1 VIPGQLQDL
10 FRPGVR
16 ARGEEYFAQR
26 RVRIVTATTR
36 VLEARVAGGVQY
48 LARLEASRGLIRL
61 SCTCPYALENG
72 VCKHQWATVREGERK
87 GRLQLLLASS
97 GPRTSFIAGS
107 DTRMDAANPSPTAP
121 RRPEW
126 RQQLEGIRRQLQFS
140 EPIQTEPPASWPE
153 GRRLVY
159 IVDIPASANTT
170 GLVIELA
177 TEKQEPDGSWD
188 VLTHFRFGASVW
200 LAAPDPAD
208 RQIAQMLL
216 GAPSNEHWPTFADR
230 STRTNG
236 FIIGAAAFDTTL
248 RLMCETGRCRARM
261 VAGEEPLEPVRW
273 DDGPPWQLHL
283 RIDHPSSDAYELTG
297 TLRRGR
303 EEMSISEPL
312 VLHSSGILL
321 ARGALARF
329 DHSGAFAF
337 VPLLREASSLHL
349 TAKELPDFLG
359 TLYGL
364 PRLPPIEST
373 TESAVT
379 VVDGHPLP
387 SLSILDKG
395 ASLGAAR
402 DGNWLRLAFR
412 YGRVRVDG
420 ALAAATVFDPASLT
434 VYRRDRDA
442 EAAAEALLI
451 ELGAKKEWDYTQ
463 RQHVLAFTRRKLL
476 PAVTELVRVGWQVEA
491 DGAAYRAAT
500 GTHAAVRS
508 VVRSVDSPMGIDWF
522 ELDAR
527 VHFGD
532 EEVELPA
539 LLDALDKGETT
550 IALADGSIGLL
561 PAEWLARLRPIAAT
575 GASSGDVTRFARSQV
590 ALLDA
595 LLATIP
601 DVSVDETFE
610 TARAELHAFDSVT
623 PRDPPPTFH
632 GTLRE
637 YQREGL
643 GWFNFLRRFR
653 LGGCL
658 ADDMGLGKTVQ
669 VLALLEQLR
678 IEGAGPSIVVVPRSL
693 VFNWKREAERFAPR
707 LRVVDYT
714 GTARALDG
722 KPDLVITTYG
732 TLRRDAPA
740 LASVEFE
747 YAILDEAQAI
757 KNAKTAAS
765 KAARLLKARHRLALS
780 GTPIE
785 NRLDELWSLFE
796 FLNPGMLGPSSTFG
810 AIARLMAGPSEDDNG
825 RELLSTAMRPVIL
838 RRTKDQVAPELPP
851 RVEQTLEVELEPAQ
865 RRFYDGL
872 LARYRESVLERVDR
886 VGIQRARMHVL
897 EALLRLRQAAC
908 HPVLADPS
916 RTELPSAKLDAL
928 MPALAEIVDE
938 GHKAVVFSQF
948 TKFLALVRH
957 RLDQDGVPYEYLDG
971 QTRDRES
978 RVDRF
983 QSDPAV
989 PLFLVSLKA
998 GGHGLNLTAADYVYL
1013 LDPWWNP
1020 AVEAQAI
1027 DRTHR
1032 IGQTRRVIATRL
1044 VARATIE
1051 EKILALQASKR
1062 ALADAILAADNGV
1075 LAKIGREELE
1085 ALLEG

>member
-1 VIPGQLQDL
+1 MIPAQLQDL

-16 ARGEEYFAQR
+16 ARGDEYFAQR
-26 RVRIVTATTR
+26 RVRLVTATVRTI
-36 VLEARVAGGVQY
+36 EARVRGSEQY
-48 LARLEASRGLIRL
+48 YVRFDADRGLITL
-61 SCTCPYALENG
+61 SCTCPYAFDNG
-72 VCKHQWATVREGERK
+72 VCKHQWATVREAERT
-87 GRLQLLLASS
+87 GRLQLLLATA
-97 GPRTSFIAGS
+97 GPRPSFSAGLE
-107 DTRMDAANPSPTAP
+107 SPVETAP
-121 RRPEW
+121 RRPPTDSRPLW
-126 RQQLEGIRRQLQFS
+126 RQQLDGIRRQLQFS
-140 EPIQTEPPASWPE
+140 EPLRAEAPATWPAN
-153 GRRLVY
+153 RRLVY
-159 IVDIPASANTT
+159 IVDMVASAMTM

-177 TEKQEPDGSWD
+177 TEKQERDGSWGAP
-188 VLTHFRFGASVW
+188 THFRLGTQTWA
-200 LAAPDPAD
+200 AAPDPAD

-230 STRTNG
+230 ASRTS
-236 FIIGAAAFDTTL
+236 FIVGAAAFDTTL
-248 RLMCETGRCRARM
+248 RLMCETGRCRVRM
-261 VAGEEPLEPVRW
+261 VAGERPLDAVHW
-273 DDGPPWQLHL
+273 DDGPPWRLHL
-283 RIDHPSSDAYELTG
+283 RIDRPERGGYELTG
-297 TLRRGR
+297 TLRRDGD
-303 EEMSISEPL
+303 EMSLAEPL
-312 VLHSSGILL
+312 VLHSAGILL
-321 ARGALARF
+321 ARGSFARF
-329 DHSGAFAF
+329 DDSGAFAF
-337 VPLLREASSLHL
+337 VPLLREASSLRL

-373 TESAVT
+373 SESAVT
-379 VVDGHPLP
+379 VVDGTPVPCLTIGGP
-387 SLSILDKG
+387 V
-395 ASLGAAR
+395 ASYGRNAS
-402 DGNWLRLAFR
+402 WLRLSFR
-412 YGRVRVDG
+412 YGRVVIDG
-420 ALAAATVFDPASLT
+420 ALAATTVFDPASLT
-434 VYRRDRDA
+434 VHRRDRAA
-442 EAAAEALLI
+442 EAAAEDRLV
-451 ELGAKKEWDYTQ
+451 EVGAKKEWDYTK
-463 RQHVLAFTRRKLL
+463 RQYGLALSRTKLL
-476 PAVTELVRVGWQVEA
+476 PAVTALVRAGWHVEA
-491 DGAAYRAAT
+491 DGAAYRAPT

-508 VVRSVDSPMGIDWF
+508 VDASTGVNWF

-527 VHFGD
+527 VRYGD
-532 EEVELPA
+532 EDVELPL
-539 LLDALDKGETT
+539 LLDALGKGEST
-550 IALADGSIGLL
+550 ITLRDGSVGLL
-561 PAEWLARLRPIAAT
+561 PTEWLARLRPLAAT
-575 GASSGDVTRFARSQV
+575 GASTRNGDTVRFARSQV

-601 DVSVDETFE
+601 DVSIDETFE
-610 TARAELHAFDSVT
+610 TARGELRAFDRVA
-623 PRDPPPTFH
+623 PADPPPTFH

-643 GWFNFLRRFR
+643 GWLLFLRRFR

-678 IEGAGPSIVVVPRSL
+678 AEGAGPSIVVVPRSL

-732 TLRRDAPA
+732 TLRKDAPA

-757 KNAKTAAS
+757 KNAKTASA
-765 KAARLLKARHRLALS
+765 KAARLLKARHRLAIS

-785 NRLDELWSLFE
+785 NRLEELWSLFE

-810 AIARLMAGPSEDDNG
+810 AIARLMTSPSDDQDG
-825 RELLSTAMRPVIL
+825 RALLAKAMRPLIL

-851 RVEQTLEVELEPAQ
+851 RVEQTLEVELEPSQ
-865 RRFYDGL
+865 RKFYDAL
-872 LARYRESVLERVDR
+872 LARYRRSVLERVDR
-886 VGIQRARMHVL
+886 VGMQRARMHVL

-908 HPVLADPS
+908 HPMLADPS
-916 RTELPSAKLDAL
+916 RVELPSAKLDAL
-928 MPALAEIVDE
+928 MPALAEVVEE

-948 TKFLALVRH
+948 TSFLALVRQ
-957 RLDQDGVPYEYLDG
+957 RLDKDGLRYEYLDG
-971 QTRDRES
+971 QTRDREAH
-978 RVDRF
+978 VDRF
-983 QSDPAV
+983 QSDAST

-1051 EKILALQASKR
+1051 EKILALQATKR

-1085 ALLEG
+1085 ALLA

>member
-1 VIPGQLQDL
+1 MIPGQLQDL

-16 ARGEEYFAQR
+16 ARGEEYFTQR
-26 RVRIVTATTR
+26 RVRIITATTR
-36 VLEARVAGGVQY
+36 IIEARVAGGDRY
-48 LARLEASRGLIRL
+48 LVRLEAQRGLITL
-61 SCTCPYALENG
+61 SCTCPYAFDNG
-72 VCKHQWATVREGERK
+72 VCKHQWATVREAERK
-87 GRLQLLLASS
+87 GRLQLVLASA
-97 GPRTSFIAGS
+97 GPRSSFSAGV
-107 DTRMDAANPSPTAP
+107 DIHIDAANQPATAS

-126 RQQLEGIRRQLQFS
+126 RQQLEGLRRQLQFS
-140 EPIQTEPPASWPE
+140 EPLTKEAAAAWPE
-153 GRRLVY
+153 NRRLVY

-177 TEKQEPDGSWD
+177 SEKQESDGSWGAP
-188 VLTHFRFGASVW
+188 THFRFGTAVW

-216 GAPSNEHWPTFADR
+216 GAPSNEHFPTFADR
-230 STRTNG
+230 STRTSG

-248 RLMCETGRCRARM
+248 RLMCETGRCRVRM
-261 VAGEEPLEPVRW
+261 AAGEEPVDAVRW

-283 RIDHPSSDAYELTG
+283 RIESPSGGGYALTG

-303 EEMSISEPL
+303 DEMPLAEPL

-329 DHSGAFAF
+329 EHSGAFAF

-364 PRLPPIEST
+364 PRLPPVEST
-373 TESAVT
+373 SESAVT
-379 VVDGHPLP
+379 VIDGQPVPCLTIAEKSGH
-387 SLSILDKG
+387 
-395 ASLGAAR
+395 LGR
-402 DGNWLRLAFR
+402 DGSWLRLSFR

-434 VYRRDRDA
+434 VYRRDRNA
-442 EAAAEALLI
+442 EAAAEARLV
-451 ELGAKKEWDYTQ
+451 ELGAKKEWDYTR
-463 RQHVLAFTRRKLL
+463 RQHGLAFTRNKLL
-476 PAVTELVRVGWQVEA
+476 PAVTELVRTGWQVEA
-491 DGAAYRAAT
+491 DGAAYREPT
-500 GTHAAVRS
+500 GTHATVRS
-508 VVRSVDSPMGIDWF
+508 VHGIDWF

-527 VHFGD
+527 VRYGD
-532 EEVELPA
+532 EEVELPV
-539 LLDALDKGETT
+539 LLDALGKGETT
-550 IALADGSIGLL
+550 ITLSDGSIGLL
-561 PAEWLARLRPIAAT
+561 PAEWLARLRPIVAT
-575 GASSGDVTRFARSQV
+575 GAAGADDVTRFARSQV

-601 DVSVDETFE
+601 EVSVDETFE
-610 TARAELHAFDSVT
+610 TARAELRAFDRIV
-623 PRDPPPTFH
+623 PCDPPPTFH

-643 GWFNFLRRFR
+643 GWFQFLRRFR

-678 IEGAGPSIVVVPRSL
+678 VDGAGPSIVVVPRSL

-714 GTARALDG
+714 GAARMG
-722 KPDLVITTYG
+722 VKPETTDLVITTYG
-732 TLRRDAPA
+732 TLRRDVPA

-757 KNAKTAAS
+757 KNAKTASS
-765 KAARLLKARHRLALS
+765 KAARLIKARHRLALS

-810 AIARLMAGPSEDDNG
+810 AIARLVTSATAEGDG
-825 RELLSTAMRPVIL
+825 RELLATAMRPVIL

-865 RRFYDGL
+865 RKFYDAL
-872 LARYRESVLERVDR
+872 LARYRRTVLERVDR
-886 VGIQRARMHVL
+886 VGMQRARMHVL

-916 RTELPSAKLDAL
+916 RPELPSAKLDAL
-928 MPALAEIVDE
+928 LPALAEVVDE
-938 GHKAVVFSQF
+938 GHKAIVFSQF
-948 TKFLALVRH
+948 TSFLALVRE
-957 RLDQDGVPYEYLDG
+957 RLDKDGLRYEYLDG
-971 QTRDRES
+971 HTRDREA

-983 QSDPAV
+983 QSDPSI

-1044 VARATIE
+1044 VAQATIE

-1085 ALLEG
+1085 ALLAG